1 MKDNS
6 IVSKLQ
12 KEQAVENFKKWFG
25 TSQIINSSGEPEI
38 VYTGTLSDFT
48 VFDYSKS
55 NNQNFFG
62 KGFYFSS
69 SIEDVNSNY
78 ATLKGPDF
86 EIKYDKIK
94 ENFFRI
100 MEGYDEFNKE
110 DIDYFISLSNNK
122 SIEQP
127 ILSAVQKLLS
137 CIDEV
142 EDYSEM
148 TEEEMDLIST
158 KYINDKLS
166 VDNQGFIIPAYIK
179 MENPLRVDHDFLE
192 KEEKISGQEF
202 ERILSK
208 FESLFNFDK
217 SALYNE
223 FYHLFSDIN
232 EEYSIEFYEFE
243 EIAEN
248 FRHYIFE
255 EDEDT
260 YEEKYLEFINF
271 ARDVFDSDYINITYE
286 LNGSLIEFKDRFKR
300 KLQDL
305 GFFNEADNFESLFSE
320 KYLIEE
326 TVYVRDLLKNEDIDM
341 LIMDLFPMDNQ
352 FDNDCFIYKGL
363 CAAIFQEMGY
373 DGIIQEAFKE
383 FKTMKNISD
392 AYHYIVFNSNNIKSA
407 IGNNGEYSLTDNDIR
422 YRINYRMQEDYRKK
436 ISVNTKDCEKIIK
449 DIKEQYPSSP
459 NIILIK
465 NKLEIDKELLNQ
477 HKDILNSSG
486 YYLKEKN
493 SVYIMLENITGRKD
507 FIKTIA
513 HEIFGH
519 MSLQEILKNNYTP
532 FLNKVYD
539 FYDKKGLLEE
549 EKKHYSSIYG
559 NNFNDINIKAKIAEE
574 KMANVI
580 EEQGFKNFPLKNV
593 IIGAIKNS
601 LRKLLPNIPFGNS
614 DIIYIAQQTHNNLK
628 KKNKKENKIKNK
640 NRF

>member
-1 MKDNS
+1 MKDNN

-25 TSQIINSSGEPEI
+25 NSQIINSSGEPEI

-208 FESLFNFDK
+208 FESLFNCDK

-326 TVYVRDLLKNEDIDM
+326 TVYVRDILKNEDIDM

-383 FKTMKNISD
+383 FKTMKNVSD

>member
-25 TSQIINSSGEPEI
+25 NSQIINSSGEPEI

-78 ATLKGPDF
+78 ATVEGPDF
-86 EIKYDKIK
+86 EIKYDKIR
-94 ENFFRI
+94 ENFLRI
-100 MEGYDEFNKE
+100 MDGDYEFNKE

-127 ILSAVQKLLS
+127 ILSAVQKLLN
-137 CIDEV
+137 CIDEA
-142 EDYSEM
+142 EDYSEL
-148 TEEEMDLIST
+148 TEDEIELIST

-179 MENPLRVDHDFLE
+179 MENPLRVDYDFLE
-192 KEEKISGQEF
+192 KEEKISGHEF
-202 ERILSK
+202 EKIILK
-208 FESLFNFDK
+208 FESLFNCDK
-217 SALYNE
+217 SSLYSE
-223 FYHLFSDIN
+223 FYHLFSDID
-232 EEYSIEFYEFE
+232 EEYSIEFDEFE

-255 EDEDT
+255 DDEDT
-260 YEEKYLEFINF
+260 FEEKYLEFINF
-271 ARDVFDSDYINITYE
+271 AKDVFDSDYINIKYE
-286 LNGSLIEFKDRFKR
+286 LNGSLIEFKDRFKT

-305 GFFNEADNFESLFSE
+305 GFFNEANNFESLFSE
-320 KYLIEE
+320 KYFIEDC
-326 TVYVRDLLKNEDIDM
+326 VYVKDILKNEDIDM
-341 LIMDLFPMDNQ
+341 LVMDLFPIDNQ
-352 FDNDCFIYKGL
+352 FDNDCYIYKGL
-363 CAAIFQEMGY
+363 CASIFQEMGY

-383 FKTMKNISD
+383 FKTMQNVSD
-392 AYHYIVFNSNNIKSA
+392 AYHYIVFNNNNIKSA

>member
-1 MKDNS
+1 MKDNN

-25 TSQIINSSGEPEI
+25 NSQIINSSGEPEI

-78 ATLKGPDF
+78 ATAEGPDF
-86 EIKYDKIK
+86 VTKQDTIK
-94 ENFFRI
+94 EFFSRV
-100 MEGYDEFNKE
+100 MDGYDEFNRE
-110 DIDYFISLSNNK
+110 DIDYFISLTQDK
-122 SIEQP
+122 SIEP
-127 ILSAVQKLLS
+127 DLLSAVNKLLYF
-137 CIDEV
+137 IDEA
-142 EDYSEM
+142 EDYSEIPQ
-148 TEEEMDLIST
+148 EEIELISK

-166 VDNQGFIIPAYIK
+166 VSNQGFIIPAYIK
-179 MENPLRVDHDFLE
+179 MENPLRVDYDLLE
-192 KEEKISGQEF
+192 KEEKISGSEF
-202 ERILSK
+202 DLILEK

-217 SALYNE
+217 SSLYNE
-223 FYHLFSDIN
+223 FYHLFSDIG
-232 EEYSIEFYEFE
+232 EEYSIEFDEFE
-243 EIAEN
+243 KIAEN
-248 FRHYIFE
+248 FRHYISE
-255 EDEDT
+255 EDEET

-271 ARDVFDSDYINITYE
+271 AKEVFDSDYINITYE
-286 LNGSLIEFKDRFKR
+286 LNGSLIEFKDKFKI

-305 GFFNEADNFESLFSE
+305 GFFSEADNFESLFSE
-320 KYLIEE
+320 KYLFEDS
-326 TVYVRDLLKNEDIDM
+326 VYVRDILKNEDIDM
-341 LIMDLFPMDNQ
+341 LIMDLFPSDDQ
-352 FDNDCFIYKGL
+352 FENEHYTYKGL

-373 DGIIQEAFKE
+373 DGIIQEAWKE
-383 FKTMKNISD
+383 FKTMKNISG

-422 YRINYRMQEDYRKK
+422 YRINYRMKEDYRKK

-465 NKLEIDKELLNQ
+465 NKLEINKELLNL

-486 YYLKEKN
+486 YYLKENN

-507 FIKTIA
+507 FIRTLS

-519 MSLQEILKNNYTP
+519 MSLQEILKDKYTP
-532 FLNKVYD
+532 FLNRVYE
-539 FYDKKGLLEE
+539 FYDNKGLLEE

-559 NNFNDINIKAKIAEE
+559 NNFNDINIRAKIAEE

-628 KKNKKENKIKNK
+628 KKNKQKNKQKNK

>member
-486 YYLKEKN
+486 YYLKENN

>member
-1 MKDNS
+1 MKDNN

-25 TSQIINSSGEPEI
+25 NSQIINSSGEPEI

-78 ATLKGPDF
+78 ATVKGPDF

-232 EEYSIEFYEFE
+232 EEYSIEFDEFE

-326 TVYVRDLLKNEDIDM
+326 TVYVRDILKNEDIDM

-383 FKTMKNISD
+383 FKTMKNISE

-449 DIKEQYPSSP
+449 DIKEQYSSSP

-559 NNFNDINIKAKIAEE
+559 NNFNDINIKSKIAEE